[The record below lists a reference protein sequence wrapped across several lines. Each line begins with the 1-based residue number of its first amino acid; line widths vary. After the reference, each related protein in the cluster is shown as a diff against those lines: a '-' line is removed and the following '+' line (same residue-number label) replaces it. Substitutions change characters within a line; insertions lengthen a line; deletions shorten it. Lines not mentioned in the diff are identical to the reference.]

1 MCVLLSAPSSRTQSM
16 PVFQQ
21 VDIENATDPN
31 TGRTMLRMFG
41 VTEVPFVLYNFGIT
55 TYYGMP

>member
-1 MCVLLSAPSSRTQSM
+1 M